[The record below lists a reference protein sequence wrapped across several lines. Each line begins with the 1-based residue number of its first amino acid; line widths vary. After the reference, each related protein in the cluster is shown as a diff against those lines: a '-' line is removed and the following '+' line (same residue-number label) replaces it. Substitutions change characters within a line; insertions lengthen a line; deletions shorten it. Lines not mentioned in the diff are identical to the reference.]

1 MEERRQRIAA
11 LSRMNRG
18 SALQPRFLVELS
30 AALST
35 PISPTQLLDLAQTD
49 SVRNLLSQG
58 YRTVLENRQPS
69 FRKFFSRDQV
79 PHLLYLI
86 DCLALR
92 LGSEEV
98 ILHLKNSGLCGAI
111 FSEAQIVLSRPREVI
126 NLDGDSLNILSLD
139 KQQGIILDFNPDE
152 FEEHYELSI
161 WGDRWSFAII

>member
-18 SALQPRFLVELS
+18 SALQPTFLAELS

-35 PISPTQLLDLAQTD
+35 PVTPTQLLDLAQTD

-79 PHLLYLI
+79 SHLLYLI
-86 DCLALR
+86 DCLAVR
-92 LGSEEV
+92 LGSEKV
-98 ILHLKNSGLCGAI
+98 LLHLKSSDLCGAI

-161 WGDRWSFAII
+161 WGDRWSLAII